1 MIFNKYA
8 KIIQLRKDSFLQQM
22 LLEEL
27 DIYVGKNE
35 HWLLPHANIS
45 PIWIID
51 LTLEAKTV
59 KWIEENIGE
68 NLHELEVGKVSLVK
82 T

>member
-27 DIYVGKNE
+27 DIYVGKM
-35 HWLLPHANIS
+35 NIDFYLMQILAQNGCR
-45 PIWIID
+45 PN
-51 LTLEAKTV
+51 LRGKTV

-68 NLHELEVGKVSLVK
+68 IFSWTWGRQSFP
-82 T
+82 

>member
-8 KIIQLRKDSFLQQM
+8 KVIQLRKDSFLQQM

-35 HWLLPHANIS
+35 H
-45 PIWIID
+45 
-51 LTLEAKTV
+51 
-59 KWIEENIGE
+59 
-68 NLHELEVGKVSLVK
+68 
-82 T
+82 